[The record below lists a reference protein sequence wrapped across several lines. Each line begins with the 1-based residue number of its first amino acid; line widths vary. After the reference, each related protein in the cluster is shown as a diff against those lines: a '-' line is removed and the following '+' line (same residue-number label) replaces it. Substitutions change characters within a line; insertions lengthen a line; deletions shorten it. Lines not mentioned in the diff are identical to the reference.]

1 MKSAL
6 DITALQTVKDHL
18 QQFQFFLDC
27 LVFGGSE
34 FILDTFQQALSEIGI
49 WDENLEV

>member
-34 FILDTFQQALSEIGI
+34 FILDTFQQALSEIGNR
-49 WDENLEV
+49 DENLEV